1 MNKQSESITALYC
14 RLSQED
20 TKEGESNSIA
30 NQKAILAKYA
40 KENGF
45 KRTQFFIDDGFSGVV
60 FDRPGFLA
68 MMDGVK
74 DGYIKTIIVKDHSR
88 LGRNRLVIGTLLE
101 EDFERYGVR
110 YIAIMDNIDS
120 DKGLSDLVPLTDL
133 FNEWHAKNTSQKV
146 KAVKQAQGNSGIPL
160 TPNPP
165 YGYKKNPDGSKF
177 WIVDEPAAEV
187 VKRIFA
193 LCMDGKGPAQI
204 ANVLAKDKILTPNEY
219 KHSAG
224 RKTPANLPVKQFD
237 WQPSIVAAI
246 LERPEYIGN
255 TVNFRTNRKSFKQ
268 KKVMFNDQSAWKIF
282 EDTHEPIVETAIWER
297 VQEIRKGKRRPI
309 KSGKMSLF
317 SGLVYCKDC
326 GSKLYYRATN
336 GKSEDNEYF
345 VCSRYKGNTG
355 ACTGHFIRE
364 LILFNL
370 VLTHMQRVLAY
381 VKQYE
386 DLFVRAVNKK
396 STEEQAKA
404 IVAKRKAAEQHS
416 QRIQEL
422 DLLFQRLYEDN
433 VANRITD
440 ERFLQLSATYEAE
453 QAALKKESAKLEA
466 ELAEEKQTAI
476 NTKRFLALVRSYIE
490 IDALSPTILHDFI
503 EKIMVHAP
511 DKSSGKRKQKVE
523 IYYNSVGIIDIPGE
537 DDMVAY
543 LKERKRKRQEKQ
555 NKTA

>member
-1 MNKQSESITALYC
+1 MNKQPEPITALYC

-40 KENGF
+40 KEDGF
-45 KRTQFFIDDGFSGVV
+45 RNTQFFIDDGFSGVV

-68 MMDGVK
+68 MMEGVK
-74 DGYIKTIIVKDHSR
+74 DGSIKTIIVKDHSR

-101 EDFERYGVR
+101 EDFEHYGVR

-146 KAVKQAQGNSGIPL
+146 KSVKQAQGNSGIPL

-165 YGYKKNPDGSKF
+165 YGYKKNPNGKH
-177 WIVDEPAAEV
+177 WLVDETAAEV
-187 VKRIFA
+187 VRRIYA

-204 ANVLAKDKILTPNEY
+204 AKILAKDKVFTPNEY
-219 KHSAG
+219 KRSAG
-224 RKTPANLPVKQFD
+224 IKTPSALPQKSFD

-246 LERPEYIGN
+246 LERPEYIGH
-255 TVNFRTNRKSFKQ
+255 TVNFRTYRKSFKV
-268 KKVMFNDQSAWKIF
+268 KKVMFNEQTEWKIF
-282 EDTHEPIVETAIWER
+282 EDTHEPIVETAVWER
-297 VQEIRKGKRRPI
+297 VQEIRKGKRRPV
-309 KSGKMSLF
+309 KSGKVSLF
-317 SGLVYCKDC
+317 SGLVYCADC
-326 GSKLYYRATN
+326 GQKLYYRAQN
-336 GKSEDNEYF
+336 GNSDDNEYF
-345 VCSRYKGNTG
+345 VCSSYKGNTG

-370 VLTHMQRVLAY
+370 VLTHMRRVLAY

-386 DLFVRAVNKK
+386 DLFIRAVNKK
-396 STEEQAKA
+396 TTDEQVKA
-404 IVAKRKAAEQHS
+404 IAAKKKTAGQYAKRL
-416 QRIQEL
+416 QEL

-433 VANRITD
+433 VANRITY
-440 ERFLQLSATYEAE
+440 ERFLKLSATYETE
-453 QAALKKESAKLEA
+453 QAELKKQSEKLET
-466 ELAEEKQTAI
+466 ELVEEKKAVSDTE
-476 NTKRFLALVRSYIE
+476 RFMSLVRSYTE

-503 EKIMVHAP
+503 EKIVVHAP
-511 DKSSGKRKQKVE
+511 DKSGGKRKQKVD

-537 DDMVAY
+537 DDMVEY
-543 LKERKRKRQEKQ
+543 LKERRRKRQGKQ